1 MNKYL
6 LSIQYVPGTVP
17 DSGSPRGPQEKK
29 VQNVT
34 GAMQKDILGSVGAQ
48 SRSHYF
54 LCGEGFRRGRAEEL
68 PTTWSCLGNE
78 SYNMELFHM
87 LLDLLARLRS

>member
-1 MNKYL
+1 MFQAL
-6 LSIQYVPGTVP
+6 CQTQ
-17 DSGSPRGPQEKK
+17 GPPWVLKKKK

-54 LCGEGFRRGRAEEL
+54 LCGEGFGRGRVGEL

-78 SYNMELFHM
+78 SYNMELYHM
-87 LLDLLARLRS
+87 LLDLLARLQS